1 MSTAPTGGDIAG
13 GDTAG
18 RDLGLWPIVG
28 VIVGS
33 MIGAGI
39 FNLPMQIASVAASGP
54 MLIGWAVFGLGMVF
68 LAFTFQNLGR
78 VAPHVDG
85 GVYGFAKDG
94 FGDYMGFSTSWG
106 YWLSTWTGSVSYLV
120 LLFSSLGLYV
130 PAFTGG
136 NTVWAILGA
145 SVFLWLVHGLILSG
159 IREATFI
166 NMLVTAAKVLP
177 LVVFVVLGIVAFKV
191 GVFTNDFW
199 GATTQIPTE
208 EGAAPLGGVFSQVN
222 GMMVLLV
229 WYFLGIESASV
240 YAARARR
247 RKDAA
252 TATIIGF
259 VVVLSLLVAINIL
272 AFGITERAALAGY
285 ADPSLAGVLSDAVGP
300 WGAHFVTIGIVLSLV
315 GGYMSWMLLSS
326 EILMYPGRDGN
337 LPTWFGKENR
347 KGVPVAGLWLTSS
360 CMQLMLLW
368 TLINENTYT
377 QLMIAAGA
385 MVLLPYLWSALY
397 QVYIAVTRRQEYSHP
412 ESTHRVRDLVIGV
425 IATVFACYLLYA
437 SGMDYVYLAGIAIS
451 LGTILFVI
459 GRRQRGRQIFKPY
472 EWGILAVWVVLA
484 IIAIVRLS
492 TGAFSL

>member
-1 MSTAPTGGDIAG
+1 MSSAPVE
-13 GDTAG
+13 GDTRG

-28 VIVGS
+28 LIVGS

-39 FNLPMQIASVAASGP
+39 FNLPMQIAGVAASGP

-120 LLFSSLGLYV
+120 LLFSSLGLYF
-130 PAFTGG
+130 PAFKGG
-136 NTVWAILGA
+136 NTPAAILGA
-145 SVFLWLVHGLILSG
+145 SIFLWLVHGLILSG
-159 IREATFI
+159 IKEATFI
-166 NMLVTAAKVLP
+166 NMIVTAAKVIP
-177 LVVFVVLGIVAFKV
+177 LLVFVVLGITAFKV
-191 GVFTNDFW
+191 GLFTTDFW
-199 GATTQIPTE
+199 GATTQVPADGGT
-208 EGAAPLGGVFSQVN
+208 APLGSPTAQVN

-229 WYFLGIESASV
+229 WYFLGIESASI

-247 RKDAA
+247 RKDSA

-259 VVVLSLLVAINIL
+259 LVVLSLLVGINIL
-272 AFGITERAALAGY
+272 AFGITDRAALAGY
-285 ADPSLAGVLSDAVGP
+285 EDPSLAGVLTDVVGP

-326 EILMYPGRDGN
+326 EILMYPGKDGN
-337 LPTWFGKENR
+337 LPTWFGTENR
-347 KGVPVAGLWLTSS
+347 KGVPVAGLWLTSA

-368 TLINENTYT
+368 TLVNDSTYT

-397 QVYIAVTRRQEYSHP
+397 QVVIAVRRRQGYADGALA
-412 ESTHRVRDLVIGV
+412 THRVRDAVIGAV
-425 IATVFACYLLYA
+425 AAVFACYLLYV
-437 SGMDYVYLAGIAIS
+437 SGLDYVYLAGIAIT

-459 GRRQRGRQIFKPY
+459 GRHQRGRQVFKPY
-472 EWGILAVWVVLA
+472 EAAIFVVWVLLA
-484 IIAIVRLS
+484 IFAIYRLS
-492 TGAFSL
+492 SGAFTL